1 MGLESI
7 FKLLEFALLSL
18 SAYWGIS
25 VASETLTYI
34 PLKRIILPLSLITAL
49 TFREEGLVITFLLL
63 FVFYLLERTGVVLSL
78 VTSVFAFM
86 LFLMGAIASGVLLGI
101 LGTALHVHGYE
112 IHGTLEELLHMAVI
126 KK

>member
-1 MGLESI
+1 MELEPI
-7 FKLLEFALLSL
+7 FKLLEFVLLFI

-34 PLKRIILPLSLITAL
+34 HLKRIILPLSILTAL
-49 TFREEGLVITFLLL
+49 TFREEGIVITFLVI
-63 FVFYLLERTGVVLSL
+63 FIFYLLERTGVVLSF

-86 LFLMGAIASGVLLGI
+86 LFLMGAIASGILLGI
-101 LGTALHVHGYE
+101 LGTALHVQGYE
-112 IHGTLEELLHMAVI
+112 IHGTLEELLHMAVV